1 MTPPVRAYE
10 RPESLEAA
18 LRRLHEDPRTVPL
31 AGGTALVAY
40 GVPVEGATLLD
51 ISELPLDSIRAHS
64 DRLTLGALVSLE
76 ALARHEAVRAFA
88 GGLLAEAAHAEATSL
103 LRQQG
108 RLAGALLTNLAH
120 SEIVPAL
127 LALDA
132 RVTVQHLEGAR
143 TLPLADFYA
152 DVTAALGRGLI
163 VEVEVPAPPPGAVA
177 RRQRVARAPR
187 DRAILSV
194 ACVARVAEGRV
205 DLVRLAASGVGEVP
219 RRLVEVEAALQGQPA
234 TPEAVQEAAAATVS
248 TLPLPDDHRASAE
261 YRRGVL
267 PVLIRRGVLG
277 A

>member
-1 MTPPVRAYE
+1 MPNIRAYE
-10 RPESLEAA
+10 RPTSLEDA
-18 LRRLHEDPRTVPL
+18 LRRLHEDPRAVPL

-40 GVPVEGATLLD
+40 GVPAEETALVD
-51 ISELPLDSIRAHS
+51 ISELPLDDIEAHE
-64 DRLTLGALVSLE
+64 DRLVLGALASLE
-76 ALARHEAVRAFA
+76 TLARHEAVRAFA
-88 GGLLAEAAHAEATSL
+88 GGVLAQAAHAEATSL

-108 RLAGALLTNLAH
+108 RLAGALLVNLAH
-120 SEIVPAL
+120 SELVPAL

-132 RVTVQHLEGAR
+132 RVTVQHLEGPR
-143 TLPLADFYA
+143 VLPLADFYA
-152 DVTAALGRGLI
+152 DVAAALGRGLI
-163 VEVEVPAPPPGAVA
+163 VRVDVPAPPPGAVA

-194 ACVARVAEGRV
+194 ACVARVADGRV

-219 RRLVEVEAALQGQPA
+219 RRLAEVERALRGVPA
-234 TPEAVQEAAAATVS
+234 TPEAVQAAAATAVA
-248 TLPLPDDHRASAE
+248 TLSLPDDHRASAE

>member
-1 MTPPVRAYE
+1 MPNIRAYE
-10 RPESLEAA
+10 RPTSLEDA
-18 LRRLHEDPRTVPL
+18 LRRLHENPRAVPL

-40 GVPVEGATLLD
+40 GVPAEEATLVD
-51 ISELPLDSIRAHS
+51 ISELPLDDIEAHE
-64 DRLTLGALVSLE
+64 DRLVLDALASLE
-76 ALARHEAVRAFA
+76 TLARHEAVRAFA
-88 GGLLAEAAHAEATSL
+88 GGVLAQAAHAEATSL

-108 RLAGALLTNLAH
+108 RLAGALLVNLAH
-120 SEIVPAL
+120 SELVPAL

-132 RVTVQHLEGAR
+132 RVTVQHLEGPR
-143 TLPLADFYA
+143 VLPLADFYA
-152 DVTAALGRGLI
+152 DVAAALGRGLI
-163 VEVEVPAPPPGAVA
+163 VRVDVPAPPPGTVA

-219 RRLVEVEAALQGQPA
+219 RRLAEVERALRGVPA
-234 TPEAVQEAAAATVS
+234 TPEAVQAAAATAVA
-248 TLPLPDDHRASAE
+248 TLSLPDDHRASAE

-267 PVLIRRGVLG
+267 PVLIRRGILG